1 MLHWFAGVALSSWHL
16 WTAQVPV
23 DPDTVTTPEEASLVF
38 SGPQFFITLIS
49 GLLLAFAIQLLLT
62 NLSVAAGISYLGRSS
77 DDDDDHGHHHDR
89 DHKSGSVGSTI
100 RKIGFGVGLWTLI
113 TVSITLFIACYLAVQ
128 LSLLDTAGLGAI
140 VGLVIWAAYFSIL
153 VWISSTTVGSL
164 IGSIVNTATAG
175 FQAIVGTAAAALGV
189 KTVNQQV
196 VSTAEAAAAAIRR
209 EIGAG
214 IDPITIRENIEDYI
228 QKLRPAE
235 LDLSSVRG
243 EFERLLSTPEVKELA
258 GSDRARN
265 IDRQTFVD
273 LIGSRTDLSKREI
286 NKLADELESIW
297 RRTMSEQQPDRLSE
311 VLDYLRS
318 TQPGQLNTNDVTSKL
333 DQLIEETKRSRQ
345 ADQKQAEQTPS
356 GIQQFIPASI
366 APLVGMVMGRSDLS
380 DLNVEKILDKLKS
393 TRDRV
398 GEIADK
404 TGITQKL
411 PHNTVKADVENY
423 LLNVYIWQLRPE
435 TLDMEFRNLL
445 YDPAAD
451 PGTVRRQI
459 EQIRRQD
466 FVNILTSR
474 GLLTQEQIQQTA
486 DELERI
492 RLETLTVVRGEEER
506 EIALDLQQR
515 IDTYLTYTPREELTA
530 ERIDRAFGA
539 LLEDQNADY
548 DMLSVRLAPYDRAR
562 FSQILFQRQDISP
575 AEAEV
580 ITQQLE
586 STRNRVLSE
595 SQTATQQIKE
605 RADSVRHKLEDYLR
619 NTGRNELNPEGIKR
633 DLQILFNDPQT
644 GVSLLQNRASQ
655 FDRDTLVQLLSQRQ
669 DINQNDANRII
680 DQVEDS
686 WYSVVHAPQ
695 ILAGKAKDQYD
706 QTTNAIAQYLRDT
719 NLQELDPD
727 GIKRDLSTLL
737 DDPKEGALALRRRL
751 SQVDR
756 ETLVKL
762 LSQRRD
768 LSEEQVNRSIDQVQ
782 EAIRQ
787 ITRAPK
793 RLALRA
799 QQQVLD
805 FESTVEDYLRNTG
818 RDELS
823 PDGIKRDLGLLVQD
837 PRFGVSNL
845 GDRLSRFDRNTL
857 IALLSQRKDITPEDA
872 NRIVSN
878 IESVRDQMLDQI
890 RSIQY
895 RIQSVIDQVF
905 ARIRNYLNAL
915 NRPELNYDGI
925 KTDIRTL
932 FDDPQAGF
940 DALRDRLSQFDR
952 GTLVALISS
961 REDISEADANH
972 IIDQIE
978 NARTSVLRR
987 AERLQQAAEERLEEV
1002 KRQAQR
1008 QAEETRKAAATA
1020 AWWLF
1025 ATALVSAGAAAGA
1038 GAIAVH

>member
-1 MLHWFAGVALSSWHL
+1 MLHWFAGVTLSNWYL
-16 WTAQVPV
+16 WMAQIPV
-23 DPDTVTTPEEASLVF
+23 EPGDVTNPEDASLVF

-77 DDDDDHGHHHDR
+77 DSDEHDSDR
-89 DHKSGSVGSTI
+89 KSDGVGSTI

-113 TVSITLFIACYLAVQ
+113 TVSITLFLACYLAVQ
-128 LSLLDTAGLGAI
+128 LSLLETAGLGAI

-175 FQAIVGTAAAALGV
+175 FQAIVGTAAAALGM

-196 VSTAEAAAAAIRR
+196 VATAEAAAAAVRR

-235 LDLSSVRG
+235 LDLSGVRN
-243 EFERLLSTPEVKELA
+243 EFERLLNTPEAKALA
-258 GSDRARN
+258 GTDRART

-273 LIGSRTDLSKREI
+273 LISSRTDLSKREV
-286 NKLADELESIW
+286 NRLAGELELIW
-297 RRTMSEQQPDRLSE
+297 RRSMDEQQPDRLGDL
-311 VLDYLRS
+311 VDYLRS
-318 TQPGQLNTNDVTSKL
+318 TQPGQLNTSDLTAKL
-333 DQLIEETKRSRQ
+333 DQLIEETRRSRHADQEQ
-345 ADQKQAEQTPS
+345 ADKTPTGLQQLLPTS
-356 GIQQFIPASI
+356 LAPIVGI
-366 APLVGMVMGRSDLS
+366 LMGRTDLS
-380 DLNVEKILDKLKS
+380 DLNVEKILERLKT

-398 GEIADK
+398 GDLAQQ
-404 TGITQKL
+404 TGLTPKQ
-411 PHNTVKADVENY
+411 PHNTIRTDVENY
-423 LLNVYIWQLRPE
+423 LLNVYVWQLRPE

-451 PGTVRRQI
+451 PGTVRRQL
-459 EQIRRQD
+459 EQIRKQD

-474 GLLTQEQIQQTA
+474 GLLTQAQVQTTA
-486 DELERI
+486 DQLERI
-492 RLETLTVVRGEEER
+492 RQEMLTVVRGEEER

-515 IDTYLTYTPREELTA
+515 IDTYLTYTPREELTP

-539 LLEDQNADY
+539 ILSDQDADY
-548 DMLSVRLAPYDRAR
+548 DTLSVRLAPYDRAR

-575 AEAEV
+575 AEAEA

-586 STRNRVLSE
+586 ATRNRVLAE
-595 SQTATQQIKE
+595 SQTATQQMKE
-605 RADSVRHKLEDYLR
+605 RAESVRQNLENYLR
-619 NTGRNELNPEGIKR
+619 NTGRNELSPEGIKR
-633 DLQILFNDPQT
+633 DLQVLFHDPQI
-644 GVSLLQNRASQ
+644 GLSLLRNRASQ
-655 FDRDTLVQLLSQRQ
+655 FDRETFVQLLSQRQ
-669 DINQNDANRII
+669 DINQEDANRII
-680 DQVEDS
+680 NQVEDN

-695 ILAGKAKDQYD
+695 LMAGKAKEQYD
-706 QTTNAIAQYLRDT
+706 QTTGAIAQYLRNT
-719 NLQELDPD
+719 NLSELDPE

-737 DDPKEGALALRRRL
+737 SDPKEGALALRRRL

-762 LSQRRD
+762 LSQRQD
-768 LSEEQVNRSIDQVQ
+768 LSEEQVNRTIDQVQ
-782 EAIRQ
+782 DAIRQ

-799 QQQVLD
+799 QQRVLD
-805 FESTVEDYLRNTG
+805 FESSVEDYLRNTG
-818 RDELS
+818 KDELN
-823 PDGIKRDLGLLVQD
+823 PDDIKRDFGLLLRD
-837 PRFGVSNL
+837 PRLGASSL

-857 IALLSQRKDITPEDA
+857 IALLSQRKDMTPEEA
-872 NRIVSN
+872 ERVVAN
-878 IESVRDQMLDQI
+878 IESVRDQMMEQI

-895 RIQSVIDQVF
+895 QVQSAIDKIF
-905 ARIRNYLNAL
+905 ARIRNYLNSL
-915 NRPELNYDGI
+915 NRPELNYDNI
-925 KTDIRTL
+925 KSDVRTL

-940 DALRDRLSQFDR
+940 EALRDRLSHFDR
-952 GTLVALISS
+952 GTLVAIISS

-972 IIDQIE
+972 IVDQIE

-987 AERLQQAAEERLEEV
+987 AERLQQAAEERLEAV
-1002 KRQAQR
+1002 KRQAQH

-1038 GAIAVH
+1038 GAIAVG